1 MSEKMS
7 GLGFYERG
15 LLLKKV
21 QVFDMALTAFQQ
33 ATTDQQQAGK
43 AFAQVGVCLRTLGR
57 EDEAVTAFRQA
68 LDTGPF
74 STLER
79 VHIQYLLAQTLESLD
94 QEFEALVV
102 YRRIRREHPN
112 FQDVDVR
119 IQDLSSGRLRS
130 RRRLWTAHQK
140 EDVFKLWEQLKPQVA
155 SLLSQTWQ
163 RLVRYGDMLETAR
176 PVLHI
181 SSSVRERDHLETPA
195 KHWSS
200 SWPMDPSVPAQKA
213 VERRR
218 QGRIAVQML
227 SQFSSKTPI
236 VTGEGEIRDLSAS
249 GCRITCP
256 VRVPLGTTVECWIYP
271 QNGHPFA
278 VEEATVR
285 WNGHR
290 EFGLGFTKVRPSV
303 QRQITDMC
311 RKLAPL

>member
-1 MSEKMS
+1 
-7 GLGFYERG
+7 
-15 LLLKKV
+15 
-21 QVFDMALTAFQQ
+21 
-33 ATTDQQQAGK
+33 
-43 AFAQVGVCLRTLGR
+43 
-57 EDEAVTAFRQA
+57 
-68 LDTGPF
+68 
-74 STLER
+74 
-79 VHIQYLLAQTLESLD
+79 
-94 QEFEALVV
+94 
-102 YRRIRREHPN
+102 
-112 FQDVDVR
+112 
-119 IQDLSSGRLRS
+119 
-130 RRRLWTAHQK
+130 
-140 EDVFKLWEQLKPQVA
+140 
-155 SLLSQTWQ
+155 
-163 RLVRYGDMLETAR
+163 
-176 PVLHI
+176 
-181 SSSVRERDHLETPA
+181 
-195 KHWSS
+195 
-200 SWPMDPSVPAQKA
+200 MDPSVPAQKA

>member
-1 MSEKMS
+1 MSGTMS

-21 QVFDMALTAFQQ
+21 QIFDMALTEFQQ
-33 ATTDQQQAGK
+33 ATTDPQQAGK
-43 AFAQVGVCLRTLGR
+43 AFAQVGLCLKALGR
-57 EDEAVTAFRQA
+57 EDDAVRAFRQA
-68 LDTGPF
+68 LETGSF

-112 FQDVDVR
+112 FQDVDAR

-130 RRRLWTAHQK
+130 RRRLWTSHQR
-140 EDVFKLWEQLKPQVA
+140 EDVFKLWEHLKPQVA

-163 RLVRYGDMLETAR
+163 RLARYGDMLETPR
-176 PVLHI
+176 PVMHM
-181 SSSVRERDHLETPA
+181 SSSVRERDHLKTPA
-195 KHWSS
+195 KHCSS
-200 SWPMDPSVPAQKA
+200 SSPIDRS
-213 VERRR
+213 ERRR

-236 VTGEGEIRDLSAS
+236 VAGEGEIRDLSAS
-249 GCRITCP
+249 GCRITSP
-256 VRVPLGTTVECWIYP
+256 VRVPLGTAVECWIYP

-290 EFGLGFTKVRPSV
+290 EFGLVFNKVRPSV
-303 QRQITDMC
+303 QRQIADMC
-311 RKLAPL
+311 RTLAPL